1 MALRWQIAVPLALL
15 AVACILPDQD
25 IIVRTEDQNDSPVR
39 IVQPTPLSL
48 AAQCA
53 CDPAG
58 CTAADPADWNPTCP
72 QPDASGLPHFL
83 DPGTNPQFQFCSCP
97 LGEVDPDQLP
107 AFELFAE
114 DQDVENDAPKDDL
127 FAVLLLD
134 LQADDDPTSRV
145 AYTRYLNANN
155 PLPAA
160 FGDYAP
166 ELRPSPQLRSVFIGD
181 VDARI
186 DLCNGNLSPL
196 SVGWHTV
203 RVLVTDR
210 PWFTTSVTGGGQGD
224 GGETTVQQIGVPD
237 VAAGAT
243 FDSRDYTFFCS
254 NQEEDGDPFDCA
266 NRCQEASG

>member
-1 MALRWQIAVPLALL
+1 MHPRGQIAVPLALL
-15 AVACILPDQD
+15 AVSCILPDQD
-25 IIVRTEDQNDSPVR
+25 IIVRTEDQNDAPVR
-39 IVQPTPLSL
+39 IVEPTPLSL
-48 AAQCA
+48 AVRCA
-53 CDPAG
+53 CDPSG
-58 CTAADPADWNPTCP
+58 CTANDPVDWDPTCP

-83 DPGTNPQFQFCSCP
+83 DPDVNAQFQFCSCP
-97 LGEVDPDQLP
+97 LGEVDQDQLP

-114 DQDVENDAPKDDL
+114 DQDVDNDAPKDDL

-134 LQADDDPTSRV
+134 LESSDDPTSRV
-145 AYTRYLNANN
+145 AFTRYLNPNN

-166 ELRPSPQLRSVFIGD
+166 ELRPSPQLRSIFIGD

-210 PWFTTSVTGGGQGD
+210 PWFTATVSGD
-224 GGETTVQQIGVPD
+224 EGSNETTVQQVGVPD
-237 VAAGAT
+237 VASGAT

-254 NQEEDGDPFDCA
+254 SQEVTDDPFDCA
-266 NRCQEASG
+266 NRCAEASG